1 MKATLEPYNSAE
13 SNINNIWIKFLEAG
27 YNLDDNMYEKLLDLS
42 DIKLKID
49 DILGLGH
56 DKNNIELKKL
66 IIKYVNKFIKL
77 LIEFTDA
84 SKNKLDQLNNNV
96 VKDRHEKLIISEL
109 EVFFRD
115 ISEKSKKMRLKE
127 IDLII
132 LQRERLIQSLTA
144 DYKKYMND
152 LNDEINLI
160 NKTKNKDNKLNNKKD
175 HLLVE
180 KNFVNKDY
188 REKIYQFKKDI
199 ENLNHEKKIYNNRQ
213 QISSNR
219 NLLIKNL
226 ENRKNTLIKKI
237 SEKNLNELIKKI
249 RDRKDILI
257 SWDEFK
263 NLFRFI
269 VIKNEPSIQL
279 KIAKRPDKNKS
290 FKNRKKGSGKK
301 MSKKFII

>member
-1 MKATLEPYNSAE
+1 
-13 SNINNIWIKFLEAG
+13 IWIKFLEAG

-42 DIKLKID
+42 DIKFKID
-49 DILGLGH
+49 DDILRPGH
-56 DKNNIELKKL
+56 DKNNSEFKKL

-84 SKNKLDQLNNNV
+84 SKNKLDQFNNNV

-132 LQRERLIQSLTA
+132 SQRERLIQSLTA

-188 REKIYQFKKDI
+188 REKIYQFKK
-199 ENLNHEKKIYNNRQ
+199 
-213 QISSNR
+213 
-219 NLLIKNL
+219 
-226 ENRKNTLIKKI
+226 
-237 SEKNLNELIKKI
+237 
-249 RDRKDILI
+249 
-257 SWDEFK
+257 
-263 NLFRFI
+263 
-269 VIKNEPSIQL
+269 
-279 KIAKRPDKNKS
+279 
-290 FKNRKKGSGKK
+290 
-301 MSKKFII
+301 